1 MASPNNFKEGLLE
14 GSFDL
19 VNDTVRV
26 ALLSDD
32 TAYSF
37 DPDNHSFVSDI
48 IDGGTTAEEFNG
60 SGNSRQTLTN
70 VTVTQDD
77 TDDEG
82 VADADDVTFSAL
94 NNDTIQAIVIYKQV
108 GGDDSTPGDDP
119 VLAVYDENSGTS
131 LADLPLPTNGGDV
144 TLNFS
149 SEGIIN
155 IE

>member
-1 MASPNNFKEGLLE
+1 MASPNNFKESLME
-14 GSFDL
+14 ADFDL
-19 VNDTVRV
+19 VNDTIRV

-37 DPDNHSFVSDI
+37 SADNHTFVNDI
-48 IDGGTTAEEFNG
+48 IDGGTTATEF
-60 SGNSRQTLTN
+60 SGTGYSRQTLTN
-70 VTVTQDD
+70 VSVTQDD

-82 VADADDVTFSAL
+82 VADADDVTFANL
-94 NNDTIQAIVIYKQV
+94 NNDTIQGIVIYKQV

-119 VLAVYDENSGTS
+119 VIAVYDNDSGTT

-149 SEGIIN
+149 TEGIVN
-155 IE
+155 IQ